1 MENNLEQFRKV
12 DLLVLFKNLKP
23 SLKFNSERNILEL
36 NKLIKGFL
44 DKVEESND
52 DLQMVYLSIEI
63 SNSNINDKMKVKL
76 LKDLNIIMYKL
87 HNNKVLKAELEE
99 IGMAVQ
105 GIL

>member
-36 NKLIKGFL
+36 NKLIKWFL

-99 IGMAVQ
+99 IWMAVQ

>member
-12 DLLVLFKNLKP
+12 DLLELFKRLKP

-36 NKLIKGFL
+36 NKLIKWFL

-99 IGMAVQ
+99 IWMAVQ